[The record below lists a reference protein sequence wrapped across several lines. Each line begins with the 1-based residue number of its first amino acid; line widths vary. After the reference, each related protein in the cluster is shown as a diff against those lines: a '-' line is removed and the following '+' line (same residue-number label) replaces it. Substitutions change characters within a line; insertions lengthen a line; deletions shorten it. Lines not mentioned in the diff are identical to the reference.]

1 MSNPE
6 QDDIVQKGAEVIAEN
21 RSQVANQRRQI
32 LILQREARRQA
43 LNLKREESFTALD
56 VGCEW
61 QARNQ

>member
-6 QDDIVQKGAEVIAEN
+6 QDDIIQKGAEVIAEN
-21 RSQVANQRRQI
+21 RSQVANQSRHI
-32 LILQREARRQA
+32 LILQREARRQV
-43 LNLKREESFTALD
+43 LNREESFTALD